1 MNVQIFEEATHWLIK
16 HRAAD
21 LNPQE
26 KREFDVWLRES
37 PQHVRA
43 YLEMSAV
50 WEDLPLLEPSWNPPP
65 DQLIARARGEG
76 NIYPLTDTA
85 RTTAYD
91 PHSQPF
97 SHHPKRSRFFE
108 LHLHRSEEE
117 RSLKNSMDPPSPDAE
132 KGERREVAGSGKMRP
147 FAIAATFLIAIA
159 GVTTWYWLTRNI
171 YTTDI
176 GEQRS
181 LVLADGSTVELN
193 SRSSVRIRYTDT
205 QRNVDLLEGQ
215 ALFRVAHNS
224 TRPFIVHS
232 GTADVR
238 AVGTEF
244 DVYKKR
250 AGTVVT
256 VVEGRVAVLA
266 SNLQPQNSLETPD
279 PRTARIARPATSPPR
294 NGGDTNAVL
303 LTAGEQLTIP
313 AVRSTRAGNPVVT
326 NNPQRAN
333 IAGAIAWT
341 HRTLVFESSSLT
353 DVAEEFNRYNTRP
366 LVIKDPEPAN
376 IHISGVFSSVD
387 SALLLKFLHTQPE
400 LSVEETE
407 TEIRISKR

>member
-1 MNVQIFEEATHWLIK
+1 VQIFEEATHWLIK

-26 KREFDVWLRES
+26 KREFDTWLRES

-50 WEDLPLLEPSWNPPP
+50 WEDVPLLEPSWNLPP

-76 NIYPLTDTA
+76 NIYPLADAA

-97 SHHPKRSRFFE
+97 SHHPKRSTFFE
-108 LHLHRSEEE
+108 LHLQRSGQG
-117 RSLKNSMDPPSPDAE
+117 RCLQNSMDPPSPHGE
-132 KGERREVAGSGKMRP
+132 EGERREVAGSGKMRL
-147 FAIAATFLIAIA
+147 FAIAATLLIAIA
-159 GVTTWYWLTRNI
+159 GVTTWYWLNRNI

-193 SRSSVRIRYTDT
+193 SRSSVRVRYTDT
-205 QRNVDLLEGQ
+205 QRDVDLLEGQ
-215 ALFRVAHNS
+215 ALFQVAHNS

-266 SNLQPQNSLETPD
+266 SNLRLQDRLQTPD
-279 PRTARIARPATSPPR
+279 PSTARVARPATSPPQ
-294 NGGDTNAVL
+294 NGGGNNAVL
-303 LTAGEQLTIP
+303 LAAGEQLTVP
-313 AVRSTRAGNPVVT
+313 AVRPTRAGNSVVT
-326 NNPQRAN
+326 NSPQRAN

-353 DVAEEFNRYNTRP
+353 DVAEEYNRYNTRP
-366 LVIKDPEPAN
+366 LVIKDPEPAD